1 MFDVLCKYF
10 RNFALLMSPNTAVQN
25 IIVYNN
31 NMTFPAERSVDNSHR
46 GVLYPIVLISI
57 FNPTSHTRVPLGLRW
72 CHRFMTLLP
81 TQWHTYCVV
90 QNTINLSCFL
100 INCQPLPP
108 PLVSCHVT
116 WDQTSTWESRF
127 CLFIKMSPE
136 SGPGLNFSACFIFPV
151 LQRFE

>member
-1 MFDVLCKYF
+1 MFSVYFVNILETLPSLCP
-10 RNFALLMSPNTAVQN
+10 LLLLCRILLFITTTWPLRQ
-25 IIVYNN
+25 
-31 NMTFPAERSVDNSHR
+31 SVDNSHG

-100 INCQPLPP
+100 INCQPQPP

-116 WDQTSTWESRF
+116 WHQTSTWESRF